1 MIVKDDLYPQDLN
14 TRKRSLDPEDQGTST
29 RRLAGAVTE
38 AELSPAQRF
47 QQQLVDR

>member
-1 MIVKDDLYPQDLN
+1 MIKDDLNPQDLN
-14 TRKRSLDPEDQGTST
+14 TSLDPEDQGTST

-38 AELSPAQRF
+38 AELSPGQRF